1 MQYGISLFKRIP
13 VLRFLL
19 PLMVGIICQFY
30 YQITLITAVIAI
42 SFSIVLLCSYLLFN
56 HANKFKLIWVNGVAI
71 TLLFFGVGNAVS
83 FTKNSQNH
91 PLHVGNYYT
100 AGSPVIVTL
109 QEPLVTKPKS
119 YKALATIDAVLLNG
133 KWQPV
138 YGKILVY
145 FKKDLVKPKLTYG
158 NQLIITNPLVAITNA
173 GNPGGFNYKQYCAFQ
188 DIFYQVF
195 LDNNNFKTLETNRK
209 SVFDS
214 YLINTRL
221 AVLSILRRYIHN
233 ANELAVAEAL
243 LIGYRDDLDRDLV
256 QAYSNTGVVH
266 IIAISGL
273 HLGMIYGLLVLLLKP
288 FRRFRLTVF
297 LKPLFIV
304 VVLWGFTFI
313 AGAVPSILRSAVMFT
328 CIVLGESMGKRS
340 NIYNTLAV
348 SALVIL
354 LFNPFSLWDVGFQLS
369 YAAVLSIVLFAKNI
383 EHLLYFKNKLLKW
396 FWALNALTLSAQ
408 ILTLPIILY
417 HFHQFPTLFFVT
429 NLVAVPLSGIIL
441 YAELLLLLVTFLPI
455 VATFV
460 GHITE
465 RLLWVMNDF
474 IERVNQ
480 LPFSVLNS
488 LQINIVQTI
497 LLYGVIGGITW
508 WLLYKKPKAVLMGL
522 SALFLFFVLRYWDFM
537 TKNQQQQL
545 VVYNVPQHAGIDIMQ
560 GREYMFVGDSLLQED
575 GFLRNFNLQPSRVL
589 HRVAVADSLSNIA
602 ITSNTIISTNKTV
615 IIVDKP
621 LPKYY
626 QPKQKITADV
636 VIISKNP
643 KLFFSQLVAIFNCK
657 QYVFDASNAAWKIKY
672 WKKDADSLGIHY
684 HVVAENGA
692 FLFRL

>member
-13 VLRFLL
+13 VLRFLM
-19 PLMVGIICQFY
+19 PLIGGILCQFY
-30 YQITLITAVIAI
+30 YHVSLITAVTGICISIMLLSGYLLLNHANRFRFIWINGIAI
-42 SFSIVLLCSYLLFN
+42 S
-56 HANKFKLIWVNGVAI
+56 
-71 TLLFFGVGNAVS
+71 LLFFAIGNALG
-83 FTKNSQNH
+83 FIKNSKHH
-91 PLHVGNYYT
+91 PQHVGNYYT
-100 AGSPVIVTL
+100 PGCLAIVTL

-119 YKALATIDAVLLNG
+119 YKALATIDAVLVNG

-138 YGKILVY
+138 FGKILLY
-145 FKKDLVKPKLTYG
+145 FKKDLVKPNLSYG
-158 NQLIITNPLVAITNA
+158 NQLVITKPIVLITNA

-188 DIFYQVF
+188 HIYYQLF
-195 LDNNNFKTLETNRK
+195 LGNNNFKTLDSSRK
-209 SVFDS
+209 SAFDT

-221 AVLSILRRYIHN
+221 AVLAILRRYIHS

-273 HLGMIYGLLVLLLKP
+273 HLGMIYGLLVLLIKP
-288 FRRFRLTVF
+288 FRRYRLTVF
-297 LKPLFIV
+297 LKPIIIIV
-304 VVLWGFTFI
+304 ILWGFTFI

-328 CIVLGESMGKRS
+328 CIVLGESIGKRT

-369 YAAVLSIVLFAKNI
+369 YAAVLSIILFAKNI
-383 EHLLYFKNKLLKW
+383 ENLFYFKNKLLKW

-429 NLVAVPLSGIIL
+429 NLVAVPLSCIIL
-441 YAELLLLLVTFLPI
+441 YAELLLLVLSVLPT

-460 GHITE
+460 GFITE

-480 LPFSVLNS
+480 LPFAVLNG
-488 LQINIVQTI
+488 LQINIIQI
-497 LLYGVIGGITW
+497 IMLYGAIGGITW
-508 WLLYKKPKAVLMGL
+508 WLLNKKPKALLIGL
-522 SALFLFFVLRYWDFM
+522 SALLLFCVVRYWDFM
-537 TKNQQQQL
+537 SRNQQQQL
-545 VVYNVPQHAGIDIMQ
+545 VVYNVPQHASIDIMQ
-560 GREYMFVGDSLLQED
+560 GRQYMFVGDSLLQAD
-575 GFLRNFNLQPSRVL
+575 GFLRNFHLQPSRVL
-589 HRVAVADSLSNIA
+589 HRVAVADSLNNIV
-602 ITSNTIISTNKTV
+602 ITHNTIISTNKAV

-621 LPKYY
+621 LPKYF
-626 QPKQKITADV
+626 QPKQKIIADV
-636 VIISKNP
+636 VILSKNP
-643 KLFFSQLVAIFNCK
+643 KLYFSQLIKVFNCN
-657 QYVFDASNAAWKIKY
+657 QYVFDASNPAWKIKY
-672 WKKDADSLGIHY
+672 WKKDADSLGIKY
-684 HVVAENGA
+684 HVVAESGA
-692 FLFRL
+692 FIFGF